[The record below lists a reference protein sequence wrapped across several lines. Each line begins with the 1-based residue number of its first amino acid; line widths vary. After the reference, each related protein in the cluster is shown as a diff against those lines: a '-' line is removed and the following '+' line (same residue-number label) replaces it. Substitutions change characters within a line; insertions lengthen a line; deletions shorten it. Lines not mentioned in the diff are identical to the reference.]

1 MDNILQNLIPYMR
14 ESTWVAPLLA
24 LVAGLITSVTPCA
37 LSQLPLIMG
46 YVSAGTTTRKAGIKN
61 SIIYALGIS
70 TTFTILGVLA
80 GGTGQILGSY
90 TRYWLIFLGIIMIFM
105 ALETGEITNI
115 LPTSNLISKVKAKGS
130 LGAFLIGILSGL
142 FASPCATPVIIFL
155 LSLISAKQNYLFG
168 ITMMAMYS
176 LGFSALTV
184 VAGSFT
190 GIIKNLKSSDKYK
203 LTYDVS
209 KYLLALLM
217 LLIGLYLFYEGI

>member
-1 MDNILQNLIPYMR
+1 MDNVLQNLIPYMK
-14 ESTWVAPLLA
+14 ESMWLAPLMA
-24 LVAGLITSVTPCA
+24 LIAGLITSVTPCA

-46 YVSAGTTTRKAGIKN
+46 YVSAGNTTRNSSIKN

-80 GGTGQILGSY
+80 GGTGQILGGF

-105 ALETGEITNI
+105 ALETSELTNI
-115 LPTSNLISKVKAKGS
+115 LPTANLISKVKTKGS

-184 VAGSFT
+184 AAGSFT
-190 GIIKNLKSSDKYK
+190 GIVRNLKSSDKYRR
-203 LTYDVS
+203 TYDIT

-217 LLIGLYLFYEGI
+217 LLMGLYLFYEGI